1 MRICMLATC
10 YPRRPDD
17 SAGWFIQALAEHLA
31 ARDDTQIELLVPA
44 DACAPRCEQHG
55 RLTVRR
61 LRYFWPSCAQKL
73 AYGAGMPANLK
84 THPMAWLNVPPLLA
98 RFAGALYFAARRA
111 DVVHAHWG
119 VLGALA
125 VGLRFAH
132 RRPVVITSHGSD
144 LTTSI
149 GAVRAM
155 SRWALR
161 RADAVTTPSQDFV
174 ERIAAMR
181 GGEDGVHFV
190 PHGVEL
196 PAWTPRESP
205 GTRLVTVGRLIAGR
219 RHALLLHALARVREE
234 FPEAT
239 LDLVG
244 DGPERGALVVLAAA
258 LGIGD
263 AVRFSGAIP
272 RVDVPGHLQAAD
284 VYVSPTTVE
293 TFGLATVE
301 AAAQGLP
308 IITTDVGFPGTLVE
322 PGRGGYVVPPDDGDA
337 LAEALL
343 KLLGDAAL
351 MATAG
356 RAMHDRVAA
365 LNLTWPR
372 SAERMAE
379 IYESVVG

>member
-17 SAGWFIQALAEHLA
+17 AAGWFIQALAEQLA
-31 ARDDTQIELLVPA
+31 ARDDTWVELLVPA
-44 DACAPRCEQHG
+44 DAGAPPREEHG
-55 RLTVRR
+55 RLCVRR

-84 THPMAWLNVPPLLA
+84 THPVAWLNVPTLLA
-98 RFAGALYFAARRA
+98 RFGAALHSAARRA

-125 VGLRFAH
+125 VAMRFVH
-132 RRPVVITSHGSD
+132 RRPVVITVHGSD
-144 LTTSI
+144 LTSGI
-149 GAVRAM
+149 GAVRGV
-155 SRWALR
+155 SHWALR
-161 RADAVTTPSQDFV
+161 RADAVATPSQDFV
-174 ERIAAMR
+174 ERIAALR
-181 GGEDGVHFV
+181 GGAGGVHFV

-196 PAWTPRESP
+196 PAWTEREQS
-205 GTRLVTVGRLIAGR
+205 GRRLVTVGRLIAGR
-219 RHALLLHALARVREE
+219 RHALLLHAVARVREA
-234 FPEAT
+234 FPDVT
-239 LDLVG
+239 LDIVG
-244 DGPERGALVVLAAA
+244 DGPERGALAA
-258 LGIGD
+258 LAQELGISD
-263 AVRFSGAIP
+263 AVTFSGAVS
-272 RVDVPGHLQAAD
+272 RGDVAHHLQAAD

-308 IITTDVGFPGTLVE
+308 VVTTDVGFPGTLVE
-322 PGRGGYVVPPDDGDA
+322 SGQGGYVVPPDDGDA

-343 KLLGDAAL
+343 KLLGDDAL

-365 LNLTWPR
+365 LALTWPR
-372 SAERMAE
+372 AAERMAE
-379 IYESVVG
+379 IYDSVAG